1 MRFCVPYLCL
11 SVAVSLLLTG
21 CQTPAD
27 KGTAAK
33 SKQEKEDKPPIPAEQ
48 WTFAFSKEDELR
60 IEAFARFAAGVSNEL
75 QEKGPEAMEEFFRA
89 ALADSTNE
97 KLVLDVARRLVQ
109 GRQLEKAAILLGKSG
124 ENPDASAS
132 LLTLLGLV
140 YADQDRVEEAIAVQR
155 RAIKRAPKSMAPY
168 RGLVQLYLKKDN
180 GPAALLVL
188 GEAARMEGVSPEFQ
202 MDLAELYGYYLRL
215 KPDQS
220 ELVKPGMKAA
230 LDKVMETKPEKPE
243 MLVKLAE
250 GYQFIKD
257 LPSATHVYLELLKRF
272 PDAPGVRE
280 RLTNLFLQGG
290 EKGKAVELL
299 QALIREN
306 PTRHPEAYFILAN
319 LLREEKKYAEAAEQL
334 ERMLIVKDDVEPVYY
349 ELAEAHNLNEK
360 PEQALS
366 VLDKAKGKFGDSFV
380 NRFYRAIT
388 YNRLKKYDKAVAEL
402 TAAEVMA
409 RATAPER
416 LTPQF
421 YFQMG
426 AAYERNKDYAEA
438 AKYFEKCLE
447 MEPDFAEALN
457 YLGYMWAERGE
468 NLERAK
474 ILIEKAVKQEPEN
487 AAFLDS
493 MAWVL
498 FKLNQPK
505 PALDWM
511 LKAMKHVEEEDA
523 TLYDHLGDIYAS
535 LKDYLKAREA
545 WEKSLKIEVSEEVK
559 KKLESAPK
567 E

>member
-11 SVAVSLLLTG
+11 SLAVCLLLTG

-27 KGTAAK
+27 KGTA
-33 SKQEKEDKPPIPAEQ
+33 SKKNTEDKPPIPAEK
-48 WTFAFSKEDELR
+48 WTFAFSKDDELR

-75 QEKGPEAMEEFFRA
+75 QEKGPEALEEFFRA

-124 ENPDASAS
+124 ENPEASAN

-140 YADQDRVEEAIAVQR
+140 YADQDRVEEAVAVQR
-155 RAIKRAPKSMAPY
+155 RAMKKAPKSLAPY

-180 GPAALLVL
+180 APAALLVL
-188 GEAARMEGVSPEFQ
+188 GEAAKMEGVSLEYQ

-215 KPDQS
+215 KPDQA
-220 ELVKPGMKAA
+220 ELVKPSMKVA
-230 LDKVMETKPEKPE
+230 LDKVMEAKPEKLE
-243 MLVKLAE
+243 ILVKLAE

-257 LPSATHVYLELLKRF
+257 LISATNVYLELLKRF

-299 QALIREN
+299 QGLIREN

-319 LLREEKKYAEAAEQL
+319 LLREDKKYAEAAEQL
-334 ERMLIVKDDVEPVYY
+334 ERMLIVKDDVEPAYY

-360 PEQALS
+360 PEKALS

-409 RATAPER
+409 RATSPER
-416 LTPQF
+416 LTHLF

-426 AAYERNKDYAEA
+426 AAYERNKEHAEA
-438 AKYFEKCLE
+438 VKYFEKCLE

-474 ILIEKAVKQEPEN
+474 VLIEKALKQEPEN

-505 PALDWM
+505 PALEWM
-511 LKAMKHVEEEDA
+511 LKAVKHVEEEDA
-523 TLYDHLGDIYAS
+523 TLFDHLGDIYAS
-535 LKDYLKAREA
+535 MKDYPKAREA
-545 WEKSLKIEVSEEVK
+545 WEKSLKIEVSDEVK

-567 E
+567 P